1 MQSHKGGRRV
11 GRTEGGCHLGCQ
23 HQPQGCRLFCFC
35 KCAAGSG
42 VSLHP
47 NIASSPST
55 WIMQG
60 AALPLS
66 FFLQPLTRFKRQQ
79 QRPFHLISL
88 RKNKAGRLQ
97 EGENLVSK
105 SPSGLSLGRSP
116 SQSYLLYN
124 TGKSL
129 TIESLVQSLGNN
141 VTIFL
146 WQSTTNISSSSK
158 FMEKDP
164 RCTMGGFLFIF
175 SFPEPK

>member
-1 MQSHKGGRRV
+1 MQLALECLSI
-11 GRTEGGCHLGCQ
+11 
-23 HQPQGCRLFCFC
+23 
-35 KCAAGSG
+35 
-42 VSLHP
+42 P

-79 QRPFHLISL
+79 KRPFHLISL

-116 SQSYLLYN
+116 SQGYLLYN

-146 WQSTTNISSSSK
+146 WQSTTNISSSSSK

-175 SFPEPK
+175 SFPEPKEMPCKCQVALGTFRDAISWVFYTHSM